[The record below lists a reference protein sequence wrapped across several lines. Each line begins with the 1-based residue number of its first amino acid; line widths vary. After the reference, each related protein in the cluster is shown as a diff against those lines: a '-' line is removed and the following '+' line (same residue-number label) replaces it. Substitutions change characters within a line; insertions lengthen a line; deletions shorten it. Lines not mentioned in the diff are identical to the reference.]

1 MSDENSALTAMAQKG
16 GKAQAGDAKQY
27 LTFMLAGEEY
37 GVDILRVQEIKGW
50 DTATRIPR
58 TPSYVLGVIN
68 LRGAVVPVLGLR
80 QRFGL
85 DTVDFGPTTVVIVLR
100 ANGSRGERTVGIV
113 VDAVSEVYN
122 IDEAN
127 LLAPPDECHT
137 LGSRFV
143 KALATVEKKMV
154 ILLDVD
160 LLVADD
166 AVAADAVLEVAA
178 A

>member
-1 MSDENSALTAMAQKG
+1 MSDVNGA
-16 GKAQAGDAKQY
+16 KAGAADARQY
-27 LTFMLAGEEY
+27 LTFLLAGEEY

-68 LRGAVVPVLGLR
+68 LRGSVVPVLGLR
-80 QRFGL
+80 QRFDL
-85 DTVDFGPTTVVIVLR
+85 EPVAFGPTTVVIVLR

-122 IDEAN
+122 IEEAN
-127 LLAPPDECHT
+127 LKAPPQECNQ
-137 LGSRFV
+137 LDARFV
-143 KALATVEKKMV
+143 KALATIEKKML

-160 LLVADD
+160 LLVGED
-166 AVAADAVLEVAA
+166 ANAADGVPGAA
-178 A
+178 AA

>member
-1 MSDENSALTAMAQKG
+1 MSDANAALTALAAKG
-16 GKAQAGDAKQY
+16 GKSGAADSRQY

-50 DTATRIPR
+50 DNATRIPR

-85 DTVDFGPTTVVIVLR
+85 EPVEFGPTTVVIVLR

-113 VDAVSEVYN
+113 VDGVSEVYN
-122 IDEAN
+122 IEDSS
-127 LLAPPDECHT
+127 LKSPPDECNS
-137 LGSRFV
+137 LDSRFV
-143 KALATVEKKMV
+143 KALVTVENKML

-160 LLVADD
+160 LLVGEDGANAGLDLD
-166 AVAADAVLEVAA
+166 AA
-178 A
+178 AA

>member
-1 MSDENSALTAMAQKG
+1 MSDVKG
-16 GKAQAGDAKQY
+16 AKAGAAEARQY
-27 LTFMLAGEEY
+27 LTFLLAGEEY

-68 LRGAVVPVLGLR
+68 LRGSVVPVLGLR

-85 DTVDFGPTTVVIVLR
+85 EPVPFGPTTVVIVLR

-122 IDEAN
+122 IEESD
-127 LLAPPDECHT
+127 LKLPPQECNQ
-137 LGSRFV
+137 LDARFV
-143 KALATVEKKMV
+143 KSLATIEKKML

-160 LLVADD
+160 LLVGEDANVADG
-166 AVAADAVLEVAA
+166 ALGAA
-178 A
+178 AA